1 MRWLLFLAGCP
12 AGWSSR
18 LTWAYLSE
26 YSSAFNGAAG

>member
-1 MRWLLFLAGCP
+1 MRWLLFLAL